1 MVRKIVLSLIAVLV
15 LGLYAFAQNKQVS
28 GTVSD
33 ANGNPVAG
41 ATVMVDG
48 TSIGTTTN
56 AAGQYSLSA
65 PADGT
70 LSVTFIGYVGQQLPI
85 AGKSRI
91 DVTMH
96 EDTQAIDDVIVVAF
110 GTSKKEAFTGSMSI
124 VVMGAVFVDIKG
136 YPLSSYIPGGRNA
149 GRVVQVHGGVSRNIV
164 EDIANVELRPTFVSL
179 VDNTSAGA
187 DIVKKLQSH
196 KVDTRYIRT
205 TPDGMGMWLAIFD
218 NTGDVT
224 ASISKRPDLSPIA
237 DILDE
242 QGDEIF
248 SQADSILLEID
259 MEKDI
264 VKRTFALAEKHR
276 KPVYA
281 VVSNMSIAI
290 ERRDFLRSV
299 HCFICNQQEAGI
311 LFSENY
317 DGLSP
322 DEMLPILRDKIRGAQ
337 IHRMVVTMGAQGAVF
352 ATLDGEDGY
361 CPAKKVDV
369 KDTTGAGDA
378 FFAGAVIGQTYGKTM
393 MESCE
398 IGTRLAASVI
408 TTGENVCPRYLPSEF
423 GLDVSTVDDAQIAL
437 EF

>member
-1 MVRKIVLSLIAVLV
+1 
-15 LGLYAFAQNKQVS
+15 
-28 GTVSD
+28 
-33 ANGNPVAG
+33 
-41 ATVMVDG
+41 
-48 TSIGTTTN
+48 
-56 AAGQYSLSA
+56 
-65 PADGT
+65 
-70 LSVTFIGYVGQQLPI
+70 
-85 AGKSRI
+85 
-91 DVTMH
+91 
-96 EDTQAIDDVIVVAF
+96 
-110 GTSKKEAFTGSMSI
+110 MSI

-281 VVSNMSIAI
+281 VVSNMSIAV
-290 ERRDFLRSV
+290 ERRDFLQQTS
-299 HCFICNQQEAGI
+299 CFVCNQQEMGI
-311 LFSENY
+311 LFSDDYSERTPEE
-317 DGLSP
+317 LK
-322 DEMLPILRDKIRGAQ
+322 EILALKIRSAR
-337 IHRMVVTMGAQGAVF
+337 IPRMIVTMGSQGAVY
-352 ATLDGEDGY
+352 ADCTGERGV
-361 CPAKKVDV
+361 CPGRKVDV

-378 FFAGAVIGQTYGKTM
+378 FLAGSTTGLTSGKTLA
-393 MESCE
+393 ESCE
-398 IGTRLAASVI
+398 IGTRLAASTI
-408 TTGENVCPRYLPSEF
+408 CTSGNVCPRFLPEEF
-423 GLDVSTVDDAQIAL
+423 GLNVAVTD
-437 EF
+437 

>member
-1 MVRKIVLSLIAVLV
+1 
-15 LGLYAFAQNKQVS
+15 
-28 GTVSD
+28 
-33 ANGNPVAG
+33 
-41 ATVMVDG
+41 
-48 TSIGTTTN
+48 
-56 AAGQYSLSA
+56 
-65 PADGT
+65 
-70 LSVTFIGYVGQQLPI
+70 
-85 AGKSRI
+85 
-91 DVTMH
+91 
-96 EDTQAIDDVIVVAF
+96 
-110 GTSKKEAFTGSMSI
+110 MSI

-164 EDIANVELRPTFVSL
+164 E
-179 VDNTSAGA
+179 

-317 DGLSP
+317 DGLTP

-337 IHRMVVTMGAQGAVF
+337 IRRMVVTMGAQGAVF
-352 ATLDGEDGY
+352 ATLDGEEGF

-378 FFAGAVIGQTYGKTM
+378 FFAGTVIGQTYGKSM

>member
-1 MVRKIVLSLIAVLV
+1 MLFRSL
-15 LGLYAFAQNKQVS
+15 
-28 GTVSD
+28 
-33 ANGNPVAG
+33 
-41 ATVMVDG
+41 
-48 TSIGTTTN
+48 
-56 AAGQYSLSA
+56 
-65 PADGT
+65 
-70 LSVTFIGYVGQQLPI
+70 
-85 AGKSRI
+85 
-91 DVTMH
+91 
-96 EDTQAIDDVIVVAF
+96 
-110 GTSKKEAFTGSMSI
+110 
-124 VVMGAVFVDIKG
+124 
-136 YPLSSYIPGGRNA
+136 
-149 GRVVQVHGGVSRNIV
+149 
-164 EDIANVELRPTFVSL
+164 
-179 VDNTSAGA
+179 
-187 DIVKKLQSH
+187 
-196 KVDTRYIRT
+196 
-205 TPDGMGMWLAIFD
+205 
-218 NTGDVT
+218 
-224 ASISKRPDLSPIA
+224 IA

-337 IHRMVVTMGAQGAVF
+337 IRRMVVTMGAQGAVF

-378 FFAGAVIGQTYGKTM
+378 FFADAVIGQTYGKTM

>member
-1 MVRKIVLSLIAVLV
+1 
-15 LGLYAFAQNKQVS
+15 
-28 GTVSD
+28 
-33 ANGNPVAG
+33 
-41 ATVMVDG
+41 
-48 TSIGTTTN
+48 
-56 AAGQYSLSA
+56 
-65 PADGT
+65 
-70 LSVTFIGYVGQQLPI
+70 
-85 AGKSRI
+85 
-91 DVTMH
+91 
-96 EDTQAIDDVIVVAF
+96 
-110 GTSKKEAFTGSMSI
+110 MSI

-187 DIVKKLQSH
+187 DVVKKLQSH

-224 ASISKRPDLSPIA
+224 ASISKRPDLSLIA

-281 VVSNMSIAI
+281 VVSNMSIAV
-290 ERRDFLRSV
+290 ERRDFLQQTS
-299 HCFICNQQEAGI
+299 CFVCNQQEMGI
-311 LFSENY
+311 LFSDDYSEKTP
-317 DGLSP
+317 GELK
-322 DEMLPILRDKIRGAQ
+322 EILALKIRSAR
-337 IHRMVVTMGAQGAVF
+337 IPRMIVTMGSQGAVY
-352 ATLDGEDGY
+352 ADCTGERGV
-361 CPAKKVDV
+361 CPGRKVDV

-378 FFAGAVIGQTYGKTM
+378 FFAGATIGLTYGKTLA
-393 MESCE
+393 ESCE
-398 IGTRLAASVI
+398 IGTRLAASTI
-408 TTGENVCPRYLPSEF
+408 CTSGNVCPRFLPEEF
-423 GLDVSTVDDAQIAL
+423 GLDVAVTD
-437 EF
+437 

>member
-1 MVRKIVLSLIAVLV
+1 
-15 LGLYAFAQNKQVS
+15 
-28 GTVSD
+28 
-33 ANGNPVAG
+33 
-41 ATVMVDG
+41 
-48 TSIGTTTN
+48 
-56 AAGQYSLSA
+56 
-65 PADGT
+65 
-70 LSVTFIGYVGQQLPI
+70 
-85 AGKSRI
+85 
-91 DVTMH
+91 
-96 EDTQAIDDVIVVAF
+96 
-110 GTSKKEAFTGSMSI
+110 MSI

-179 VDNTSAGA
+179 VDDTSAGA
-187 DIVKKLQSH
+187 DVVKKLQSH

-205 TPDGMGMWLAIFD
+205 TPDGMGTWLAIFD

-337 IHRMVVTMGAQGAVF
+337 IRRMVVTMGAQGAVF

-369 KDTTGAGDA
+369 KDRRGRRIFRRRGHRPDLQQNDDGILRDRHAPCRVRHHDGRKRLPALPAERIRAGCFRARRRAARARALIPAPIKYSKKRGTLTRPSLFVPFFTFRTAARGSRPQGAAPRRGPRRR
-378 FFAGAVIGQTYGKTM
+378 Q
-393 MESCE
+393 S
-398 IGTRLAASVI
+398 GTH
-408 TTGENVCPRYLPSEF
+408 T
-423 GLDVSTVDDAQIAL
+423 AL
-437 EF
+437 SS

>member
-1 MVRKIVLSLIAVLV
+1 M
-15 LGLYAFAQNKQVS
+15 G
-28 GTVSD
+28 
-33 ANGNPVAG
+33 
-41 ATVMVDG
+41 
-48 TSIGTTTN
+48 
-56 AAGQYSLSA
+56 
-65 PADGT
+65 
-70 LSVTFIGYVGQQLPI
+70 
-85 AGKSRI
+85 
-91 DVTMH
+91 
-96 EDTQAIDDVIVVAF
+96 IVV
-110 GTSKKEAFTGSMSI
+110 I
-124 VVMGAVFVDIKG
+124 GAVFVDIKG
-136 YPLSSYIPGGRNA
+136 YPLSTYIPGGRNA

-276 KPVYA
+276 KPVHA

-423 GLDVSTVDDAQIAL
+423 GLDVSTVDDAQIKDYYEANQASFTVPPQADVEYLLIGAEAL
-437 EF
+437 AAAQNISDAAVSEYYEKNACPSRCNDGDGHTALSS

>member
-1 MVRKIVLSLIAVLV
+1 
-15 LGLYAFAQNKQVS
+15 
-28 GTVSD
+28 
-33 ANGNPVAG
+33 
-41 ATVMVDG
+41 
-48 TSIGTTTN
+48 
-56 AAGQYSLSA
+56 
-65 PADGT
+65 
-70 LSVTFIGYVGQQLPI
+70 
-85 AGKSRI
+85 
-91 DVTMH
+91 
-96 EDTQAIDDVIVVAF
+96 
-110 GTSKKEAFTGSMSI
+110 MSI
-124 VVMGAVFVDIKG
+124 VVLGAVFVDIKG
-136 YPLSSYIPGGRNA
+136 YPISSYIPGGRNA

-179 VDNTSAGA
+179 VDESSAGA
-187 DIVKKLQSH
+187 DVVKKLQSH
-196 KVDTRYIRT
+196 KVDTRYMRT
-205 TPDGMGMWLAIFD
+205 TPDGMGTWLAIFD

-224 ASISKRPDLSPIA
+224 ASISKRPDLHPIA

-264 VKRTFALAEKHR
+264 VKRTFALAEKYH

-311 LFSENY
+311 LFSEDY
-317 DGLSP
+317 DDKTP
-322 DEMLPILRDKIRGAQ
+322 EEMQRLLAARIRSAQ
-337 IHRMVVTMGAQGAVF
+337 IPRMVVTMGAQGAVY
-352 ATLDGEDGY
+352 ATNDGEEGW

-378 FFAGAVIGQTYGKTM
+378 FFAGVTIGLTYGKTM
-393 MESCE
+393 AEACE

-408 TTGENVCPRYLPSEF
+408 CTSENVCPRFLPSEF
-423 GLDVSTVDDAQIAL
+423 GIDPSGL
-437 EF
+437 EREQLSLEL

>member
-1 MVRKIVLSLIAVLV
+1 
-15 LGLYAFAQNKQVS
+15 
-28 GTVSD
+28 
-33 ANGNPVAG
+33 
-41 ATVMVDG
+41 
-48 TSIGTTTN
+48 
-56 AAGQYSLSA
+56 
-65 PADGT
+65 
-70 LSVTFIGYVGQQLPI
+70 
-85 AGKSRI
+85 
-91 DVTMH
+91 
-96 EDTQAIDDVIVVAF
+96 
-110 GTSKKEAFTGSMSI
+110 MSI

-164 EDIANVELRPTFVSL
+164 E
-179 VDNTSAGA
+179 

-378 FFAGAVIGQTYGKTM
+378 FFAGAVIGQTYGKTR
-393 MESCE
+393 SARSLLRPSSRRAKTSARATCRANSGWTSPLSTTRRSRSSFDP
-398 IGTRLAASVI
+398 GT
-408 TTGENVCPRYLPSEF
+408 Y
-423 GLDVSTVDDAQIAL
+423 
-437 EF
+437 